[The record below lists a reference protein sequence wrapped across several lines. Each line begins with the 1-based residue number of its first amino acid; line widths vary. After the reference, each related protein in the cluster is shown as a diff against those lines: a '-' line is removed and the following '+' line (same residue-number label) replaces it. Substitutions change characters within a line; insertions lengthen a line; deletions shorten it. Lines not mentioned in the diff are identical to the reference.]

1 MELNDGSN
9 TIVSQSHRSDV
20 GLIGGGPRPAYLEI
34 FPDFEDLVDVI
45 LVTYILVEKIR
56 KDREKMAER
65 RRILR

>member
-9 TIVSQSHRSDV
+9 TIVAQSHRSNV

-34 FPDFEDLVDVI
+34 FPDFEHLVDVI
-45 LVTYILVEKIR
+45 LATYIFAEKIR
-56 KDREKMAER
+56 KDREKAAER